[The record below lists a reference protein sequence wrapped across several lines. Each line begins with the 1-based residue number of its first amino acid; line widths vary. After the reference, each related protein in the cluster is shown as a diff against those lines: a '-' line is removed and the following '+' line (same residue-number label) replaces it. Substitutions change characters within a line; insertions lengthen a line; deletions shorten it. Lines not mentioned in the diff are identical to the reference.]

1 MKNCDEI
8 LPLLSVYFDGECTP
22 KETACVRG
30 HLKVCPS
37 CRARLREYAL
47 VRKNFPD
54 DFGVRVPSGF
64 TDSVMSVI
72 RSGSAPQEKRRYV
85 AFKKILLPL
94 AACLVI
100 ALTLSGL
107 SDHTLQLPEN
117 TAAQSAEKVS
127 APAKSAV
134 KKAAAVKKR
143 KTAAVKHNKTF
154 SSQKASVSDSAAPD
168 TGAESA
174 ASSSEEENA
183 DSSQHSSDMAACTA
197 TGNVSAAPY
206 RKWVS
211 VTEDAAGSLLDN
223 LGGVLDT
230 DPASGES
237 AMRYEM
243 TAEKF
248 DTITAQLDGVPIH
261 VNSGAGLSLC
271 CVYVLSGN

>member
-22 KETACVRG
+22 KETACVRR
-30 HLKVCPS
+30 HLKACPS

-54 DFGVRVPSGF
+54 DSGIRVPAGF

-72 RSGSAPQEKRRYV
+72 RSGSAPQKKRRCAV
-85 AFKKILLPL
+85 FKKILLPL
-94 AACLVI
+94 AACLVV
-100 ALTLSGL
+100 ALTLPGL
-107 SDHTLQLPEN
+107 SNHTLQLPDT
-117 TAAQSAEKVS
+117 TAVQSAEKAA
-127 APAKSAV
+127 APAKSTT
-134 KKAAAVKKR
+134 KKAAVVKKQ
-143 KTAAVKHNKTF
+143 KTTAVKHNQTL

-168 TGAESA
+168 PAAESA
-174 ASSSEEENA
+174 ASSDESNPGSAGRSTEPA
-183 DSSQHSSDMAACTA
+183 GTAAGSA
-197 TGNVSAAPY
+197 AAPY

-211 VTEDAAGSLLDN
+211 VTEDAVGSLLDN
-223 LGGVLDT
+223 FDGVSDT

-237 AMRYEM
+237 AVRYEM

-248 DTITAQLDGVPIH
+248 DTIAAQLDGAAVHI
-261 VNSGAGLSLC
+261 NSDAELSLC